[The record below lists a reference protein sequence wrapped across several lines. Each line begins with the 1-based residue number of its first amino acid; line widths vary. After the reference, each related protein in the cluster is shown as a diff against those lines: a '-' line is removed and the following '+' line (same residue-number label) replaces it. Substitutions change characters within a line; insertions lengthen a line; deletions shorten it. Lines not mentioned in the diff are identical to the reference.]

1 MLGLSQDPSADLPW
15 GRQAWTMGCL
25 GCAGP
30 QTINPPYFPPFL
42 IQLKEYTSLLER
54 QLENH
59 LETASSE
66 RQNYTK
72 EVEAVSVAAV
82 MFLNAFYF

>member
-1 MLGLSQDPSADLPW
+1 M
-15 GRQAWTMGCL
+15 
-25 GCAGP
+25 
-30 QTINPPYFPPFL
+30 
-42 IQLKEYTSLLER
+42 QLKEYTSLLET

-72 EVEAVSVAAV
+72 EVEAVSVEAA
-82 MFLNAFYF
+82 AYFSFF